1 MIFQIGEIHCM
12 PQTDISQ
19 MQFLERKM
27 PQHIHISHESYPEI
41 FGYERGNGI
50 FVGRFADNI
59 RLERV
64 GGISPVSENVRVLTK
79 ARIQ

>member
-41 FGYERGNGI
+41 S
-50 FVGRFADNI
+50 AT
-59 RLERV
+59 
-64 GGISPVSENVRVLTK
+64 SEAMAFSSGDSQIILGLSE
-79 ARIQ
+79 